1 MLKYLIFG
9 FRTAGFHAIAQRVSH
24 SLYEVSDRLSFFLC
38 QRRPDHNSGQHFLVP
53 DLNKP
58 RYAHCTYKK
67 NPWFSETK
75 TIFFLF
81 LFSDE
86 AKIAKRKLQMLSNH
100 VFEEL
105 TVDVYDEV
113 DRRETDV
120 IWNALHGSKVR
131 N

>member
-1 MLKYLIFG
+1 MFIILL
-9 FRTAGFHAIAQRVSH
+9 Q
-24 SLYEVSDRLSFFLC
+24 L
-38 QRRPDHNSGQHFLVP
+38 
-53 DLNKP
+53 
-58 RYAHCTYKK
+58 
-67 NPWFSETK
+67 
-75 TIFFLF
+75 FFLF

>member
-58 RYAHCTYKK
+58 RYAHKK

>member
-1 MLKYLIFG
+1 MRRTYKNIRG
-9 FRTAGFHAIAQRVSH
+9 FR
-24 SLYEVSDRLSFFLC
+24 
-38 QRRPDHNSGQHFLVP
+38 
-53 DLNKP
+53 
-58 RYAHCTYKK
+58 
-67 NPWFSETK
+67 K
-75 TIFFLF
+75 TTFFLF